1 MRVDTFVDSTVRL
14 FVSDMY
20 WTIVFIAVVVC
31 VATLGNCSM
40 PPGPYKFVIFPEPHA
55 IDDTEKE
62 PFVFS
67 IEVFVK
73 IIEESV
79 VDEMRPLTNIDLVP
93 YVFVVNEFIMVDV
106 ADSPPCISKTGFT
119 EPVYVG
125 STTDIS
131 DRDRWYAD
139 DKYNMFVLAILEI
152 VERVKNVDT
161 VKLRL
166 IVALV
171 DS

>member
-1 MRVDTFVDSTVRL
+1 M
-14 FVSDMY
+14 
-20 WTIVFIAVVVC
+20 VFIAVAVC
-31 VATLGNCSM
+31 VATLGNCST
-40 PPGPYKFVIFPEPHA
+40 PPGPYRFVIFPDPQA

-62 PFVFS
+62 PFAFS
-67 IEVFVK
+67 IEVFES

-79 VDEMRPLTNIDLVP
+79 VDEMRPLTKIYLVA
-93 YVFVVNEFIMVDV
+93 YRFAVNEFIMVDV
-106 ADSPPCISKTGFT
+106 PDSPPCISKTGFT

-152 VERVKNVDT
+152 VECVKNVDT

-166 IVALV
+166 SVALV
-171 DS
+171 ES